1 MIMTPMM
8 EQYLKVKEQYP
19 DTLLFYRLG
28 DFYEMFFDDAKTA
41 SRELELTLT
50 GRDCGEAERAPMCGV
65 PFHAADTY
73 IARLVAKGYKVAV
86 CEQLEDP
93 AEAKGIVKRDVI
105 RVMTPGTVIESSM
118 LDDAKNNYLCAI
130 FLEGENAG
138 LAFADISTG
147 EVSVTAQSGKNV
159 TEKIENEIARFS
171 PSEVLFNDEALYNKD
186 LRAFFAA
193 REIALPP
200 KTDNSLFDEEAGRL
214 ITEKVFGQKIE
225 ELGLS
230 DLPDAVRALGAV
242 LMYLQYNQK
251 NDLENISD
259 LNVYDNDRFMALD
272 VTARRNLEIVESV
285 HRREKRGSLLWV
297 LDRTNTSMGR
307 RLIRSY
313 TENPLT
319 DPVRINERL
328 NCVSE
333 LFSDSDLRG
342 AIRDMLS
349 GINDFERIL
358 TRIVYG
364 TANARELRSLAAAAD
379 CIPAL
384 KGLLGNVRTKLLRS
398 VYKDLDELRDI
409 SALINAAIL
418 DEPAFSVREGG
429 MIRPGYHAE
438 LDELTAI
445 VSGGKQFL
453 AEIEEREQ
461 AKTGIKKLKVG
472 YNKVF
477 GYYIEVSNSF
487 KEMVPDYYIRKQTLV
502 GGERFITEELKALEA
517 KVLGAQE
524 RITKLEFELF
534 SDVLAK
540 VSAQQS
546 RIKRTASAVARLDVF
561 ASFAEVS
568 VQQGYVCPTVN
579 DSDRIVIKNGR
590 HPVVEKFLGGEPFV
604 PNDTLLDCGANR
616 TQIITGPNM
625 AGKSTYMRQIA
636 LIVMIAQ
643 MGCFVPASSAEI
655 GVVDKIFTRIGAAD
669 DLSMGQST
677 FMMEMSEVSTILR
690 GATKRSL
697 IILDE
702 IGRGTSTYDGM
713 SIARAVLEYVTDKK
727 KIGARTLFATHY
739 HELTALENTI
749 EGVKNYN
756 IVVKKRG
763 EDIIFLRKIVP
774 GGADES
780 YGIELTKLAGIPP
793 KVVSR
798 AKAILGEIEAEGRPA
813 PELRVQQTPEIPEEP
828 QISMLSGAGTEIID
842 ELKRTDLNTL
852 TPIEALTMLY
862 RFKKEADKF

>member
-1 MIMTPMM
+1 MTPMM

-73 IARLVAKGYKVAV
+73 IAHLVAKGYKVAV

-93 AEAKGIVKRDVI
+93 AAAKGIVKRDVI
-105 RVMTPGTVIESSM
+105 RVMTPGTVIESCM

-130 FLEGENAG
+130 YLEEETAG

-147 EVSVTAQSGKNV
+147 EVSVCAQEGKNV
-159 TEKIENEIARFS
+159 VEKIKNEIAKFS
-171 PSEVLFNDEALYNKD
+171 PSEFLFNDDALYNKE
-186 LRAFFAA
+186 LRAFFAS
-193 REIALPP
+193 RETFLPP
-200 KTDNSLFDEEAGRL
+200 KTDNSLFDLEAGR
-214 ITEKVFGQKIE
+214 IIIDKVFAEKASESGIS
-225 ELGLS
+225 EL
-230 DLPDAVRALGAV
+230 PAAQRALGAV
-242 LMYLQYNQK
+242 LMYLRYNQK
-251 NDLENISD
+251 NDLENITELD
-259 LNVYDNDRFMALD
+259 LYDNDRFMSLD
-272 VTARRNLEIVESV
+272 AVARRNLELTESV

-297 LDRTNTSMGR
+297 LDKTGTSMGK

-333 LFSDSDLRG
+333 LYADSDRRG
-342 AIRDMLS
+342 AIREILT
-349 GINDFERIL
+349 GVGDFERIL

-364 TANARELRSLAAAAD
+364 TANARELRSLCAAAERIPGLRALIAD
-379 CIPAL
+379 SQ
-384 KGLLGNVRTKLLRS
+384 TKLLRS
-398 VYKDLDELRDI
+398 VYKEMDELRDVRE
-409 SALINAAIL
+409 LIDSAIL

-429 MIRPGYHAE
+429 MIRPGYNAE
-438 LDELTAI
+438 LDELASI
-445 VSGGKQFL
+445 VNGGKQFL
-453 AEIEEREQ
+453 AQIEEREQ

-487 KEMVPDYYIRKQTLV
+487 KNMVPDYYIRKQTLV
-502 GGERFITEELKALEA
+502 GGERFITDELKALES

-524 RITKLEFELF
+524 RITKLEYELF
-534 SDVLAK
+534 SEVASK
-540 VSAQQS
+540 VAAQQD
-546 RIKRTASAVARLDVF
+546 RIKSTAAAVAKLDAF

-568 VQQGYVCPTVN
+568 LQNGYERPTVN
-579 DSDRIVIKNGR
+579 NTDKLVIKNGR

-636 LIVMIAQ
+636 LIVIMAQ
-643 MGCFVPASSAEI
+643 MGCFVPADSAEI

-677 FMMEMSEVSTILR
+677 FMMEMSEVSAILR

-727 KIGARTLFATHY
+727 KLGARTLFATHY
-739 HELTALENTI
+739 HELTALENTL

-780 YGIELTKLAGIPP
+780 YGIEVAKLAGVPQ
-793 KVVSR
+793 KVVTR
-798 AKAILGEIEAEGRPA
+798 AKAILAEIEKDGRPA
-813 PELRVQQTPEIPEEP
+813 PVVRAVPVEEPADEP
-828 QISMLSGAGTEIID
+828 QISMLSGAGNEIID

>member
-1 MIMTPMM
+1 MTPMM

-28 DFYEMFFDDAKTA
+28 DFYEMFYDDAKTA

-50 GRDCGEAERAPMCGV
+50 GRDCGEEERAPMCGV

-93 AEAKGIVKRDVI
+93 ATAKGIVKRDVI
-105 RVMTPGTVIESSM
+105 RVMTPGTVIESCM

-130 FLEGENAG
+130 YLKDESAG

-147 EVSVTAQSGKNV
+147 EVSVCSQEGKNV
-159 TEKIENEIARFS
+159 VEKIKNEIAKFS
-171 PSEVLFNDEALYNKD
+171 PSEFLFNDDALYDKE
-186 LRAFFAA
+186 LRAFFTS
-193 REIALPP
+193 RETFLPP
-200 KTDNSLFDEEAGRL
+200 KTDNSLFDLEAGR
-214 ITEKVFGQKIE
+214 IIAEKVFGEKATE
-225 ELGLS
+225 SGVGELPAAL
-230 DLPDAVRALGAV
+230 RALGAV
-242 LMYLQYNQK
+242 LMYLQSNQK
-251 NDLENISD
+251 SD
-259 LNVYDNDRFMALD
+259 LDNITDLDVYDNDRFMAMD
-272 VTARRNLEIVESV
+272 ATARRNLELVESAR
-285 HRREKRGSLLWV
+285 RREKRGSLLWV
-297 LDRTNTSMGR
+297 LDKTKTSMGK

-333 LFSDSDLRG
+333 LYADAER
-342 AIRDMLS
+342 RDAVRETLADV
-349 GINDFERIL
+349 GDFERIL
-358 TRIVYG
+358 TRVVYG

-379 CIPAL
+379 RIPTVKRYVADA
-384 KGLLGNVRTKLLRS
+384 KTKLLRGI
-398 VYKDLDELRDI
+398 YKDLDELRDV
-409 SALINAAIL
+409 SALVNEAIL

-429 MIRPGYHAE
+429 MIRPGYNAE
-438 LDELTAI
+438 LDELNEI
-445 VSGGKQFL
+445 VSGGRKFL

-502 GGERFITEELKALEA
+502 GGERFITEELKALESR
-517 KVLGAQE
+517 VLGAQE
-524 RITKLEFELF
+524 RMTKLEYELF
-534 SDVLAK
+534 CEVASKIA
-540 VSAQQS
+540 AQQS
-546 RIKRTASAVARLDVF
+546 RIKNTASAVARLDVF
-561 ASFAEVS
+561 ASFAEVAA
-568 VQQGYVCPTVN
+568 QNGFERPTVN
-579 DSDRIVIKNGR
+579 DSDRIIIKNGR
-590 HPVVEKFLGGEPFV
+590 HPVVERFLGGEPFV
-604 PNDTLLDCGANR
+604 PNDTLLDCSDNR

-636 LIVMIAQ
+636 LIVIIAQ

-655 GVVDKIFTRIGAAD
+655 GVVDRIFTRIGAAD

-677 FMMEMSEVSTILR
+677 FMMEMSEVSSILKN
-690 GATKRSL
+690 ATKRSL

-702 IGRGTSTYDGM
+702 IGRGTSTFDGM

-727 KIGARTLFATHY
+727 KLGARTLFATHY
-739 HELTALENTI
+739 HELTELENTI
-749 EGVKNYN
+749 DGVKNYN

-780 YGIELTKLAGIPP
+780 YGIEVAKLAGIPQ
-793 KVVSR
+793 KVIAR
-798 AKAILGEIEAEGRPA
+798 AKAILGEIEKEGGPVRVPVRDE
-813 PELRVQQTPEIPEEP
+813 PSELPQDEP
-828 QISMLSGAGTEIID
+828 QISMMAGAGNEIIE

>member
-1 MIMTPMM
+1 MTPMM

-93 AEAKGIVKRDVI
+93 AAAKGIVKRDVI
-105 RVMTPGTVIESSM
+105 RVMTPGTVIESCM

-130 FLEGENAG
+130 YLEEETAG

-147 EVSVTAQSGKNV
+147 EVSVCAQEGKNV
-159 TEKIENEIARFS
+159 VEKIKNEIAKFS
-171 PSEVLFNDEALYNKD
+171 PSEFLFNDDALYNKE
-186 LRAFFAA
+186 LRAFFAS
-193 REIALPP
+193 RETFLPP
-200 KTDNSLFDEEAGRL
+200 KTDNSLFDLEAGR
-214 ITEKVFGQKIE
+214 IIIDKVFAEKASESGIS
-225 ELGLS
+225 EL
-230 DLPDAVRALGAV
+230 PAAQRALGAV
-242 LMYLQYNQK
+242 LMYLRYNQK
-251 NDLENISD
+251 NDLENITE
-259 LNVYDNDRFMALD
+259 LNLYDNDRFMSLD
-272 VTARRNLEIVESV
+272 AVARRNLELTESV

-297 LDRTNTSMGR
+297 LDKTGTSMGK

-333 LFSDSDLRG
+333 LYADSDKRG
-342 AIRDMLS
+342 AIREILT
-349 GINDFERIL
+349 GVGDFERIL

-364 TANARELRSLAAAAD
+364 TANARELRSLCAAAERIPGLRALIAD
-379 CIPAL
+379 SQ
-384 KGLLGNVRTKLLRS
+384 TKLLRS
-398 VYKDLDELRDI
+398 VYKEMDELRDVRE
-409 SALINAAIL
+409 LIDSAIL

-429 MIRPGYHAE
+429 MIRPGYNAE
-438 LDELTAI
+438 LDELASI
-445 VSGGKQFL
+445 VNGGKQFL

-487 KEMVPDYYIRKQTLV
+487 KNMVPVYYIRKQTLV
-502 GGERFITEELKALEA
+502 GGERFITDELKALES

-524 RITKLEFELF
+524 RITKLEYELF
-534 SDVLAK
+534 SEVASK
-540 VSAQQS
+540 VAAQQD
-546 RIKRTASAVARLDVF
+546 RIKSTAAAVAKLDAF

-568 VQQGYVCPTVN
+568 LQNGYERPTVN
-579 DSDRIVIKNGR
+579 NTDKLVIKNGR

-636 LIVMIAQ
+636 LIVIMAQ
-643 MGCFVPASSAEI
+643 MGCFVPADSAEI

-677 FMMEMSEVSTILR
+677 FMMEMSEVSAILR

-727 KIGARTLFATHY
+727 KLGARTLFATHY
-739 HELTALENTI
+739 HELTALENTL

-780 YGIELTKLAGIPP
+780 YGIEVAKLAGVPQ
-793 KVVSR
+793 KVVTR
-798 AKAILGEIEAEGRPA
+798 AKAILAEIEKDGRPA
-813 PELRVQQTPEIPEEP
+813 PVVRAVPVEEP
-828 QISMLSGAGTEIID
+828 ADEPQMSMLSGAGNEIID

>member
-1 MIMTPMM
+1 MTPMM

-93 AEAKGIVKRDVI
+93 ATAKGIVKRDVI

-130 FLEGENAG
+130 LLEEDTVA

-147 EVSVTAQSGKNV
+147 EVSVCARQEKNAV
-159 TEKIENEIARFS
+159 EIIKNEVAKFS
-171 PSEVLFNDEALYNKD
+171 PSEFLFNDEALYNKE
-186 LRAFFAA
+186 LRAFFSS
-193 REIALPP
+193 RDTVLPQ
-200 KTDNSLFDEEAGRL
+200 KTDNSMFDLSAAC
-214 ITEKVFGQKIE
+214 IIIDKVFGEKAKQSGI
-225 ELGLS
+225 G
-230 DLPDAVRALGAV
+230 DLPAAQRALGAV
-242 LMYLQYNQK
+242 LMYLRYNQK
-251 NDLENISD
+251 SD
-259 LNVYDNDRFMALD
+259 LANITKLEVYDDDRFMALD
-272 VTARRNLEIVESV
+272 VTARRNLELVESA

-297 LDRTNTSMGR
+297 LDKTKTSMGK
-307 RLIRSY
+307 RLIRAY

-333 LFSDSDLRG
+333 LFTDAERTG
-342 AIRDMLS
+342 EIRDALS
-349 GINDFERIL
+349 GITDFERIL
-358 TRIVYG
+358 TRVVYG
-364 TANARELRSLAAAAD
+364 TANARELRALAAAAD
-379 CIPAL
+379 RIPAL
-384 KGLLGNVRTKLLRS
+384 KALLAGAKTKLLCGI
-398 VYKDLDELRDI
+398 YKDLDELRDV
-409 SALINAAIL
+409 SALVNAAIL

-429 MIRPGYHAE
+429 MIRPGYNAE
-438 LDELTAI
+438 LDELTEI
-445 VSGGKQFL
+445 VSGGRKFL

-461 AKTGIKKLKVG
+461 ARTGIKKLKVG

-487 KEMVPDYYIRKQTLV
+487 RDMVPDDYIRKQTLV

-534 SDVLAK
+534 SEV
-540 VSAQQS
+540 AQKIAAEQN
-546 RIKRTASAVARLDVF
+546 RIKNTAAAVARLDVF

-568 VQQGYVCPTVN
+568 AQNGYERPTV
-579 DSDRIVIKNGR
+579 DLSDMIVVRNGR

-604 PNDTLLDCGANR
+604 PNDTLMDCGENR

-636 LIVMIAQ
+636 LIVVMAQ
-643 MGCFVPASSAEI
+643 MGCFVPADSAQI
-655 GVVDKIFTRIGAAD
+655 GVVDRIFTRIGAAD

-677 FMMEMSEVSTILR
+677 FMMEMSEVSSILKN
-690 GATKRSL
+690 ATKRSL

-727 KIGARTLFATHY
+727 KLGARTLFATHY
-739 HELTALENTI
+739 HELTELENTVD
-749 EGVKNYN
+749 GVKNYN

-780 YGIELTKLAGIPP
+780 YGIEVAKLAGVPQ
-793 KVVSR
+793 KVVAR
-798 AKAILGEIEAEGRPA
+798 AKAILGEIEKEGRPA
-813 PELRVQQTPEIPEEP
+813 RIPVREEPEQTAADEP
-828 QISMLSGAGTEIID
+828 QISMLSGAGNRIID

-862 RFKKEADKF
+862 RFKKEADKY